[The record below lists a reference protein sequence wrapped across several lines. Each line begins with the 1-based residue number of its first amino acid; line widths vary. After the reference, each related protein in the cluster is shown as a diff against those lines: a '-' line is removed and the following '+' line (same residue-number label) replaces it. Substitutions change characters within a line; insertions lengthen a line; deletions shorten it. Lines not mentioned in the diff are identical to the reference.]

1 MEKDIENRIRRA
13 LKEEKPV
20 SEQAVT
26 RMVLLARTQWNMK
39 KQKERIGFSELLLSQ
54 FRFIGWKIWI
64 FELITAFLPAFIVI
78 KYMRLQVIRPVR
90 AVFLFSCLTVIISM
104 LWIPFIYRS
113 MHYRMME
120 IEAAAFFSIRRL
132 LLSRILILFAGELAV
147 ITGISAVTSMCTVFS
162 FGTNMA
168 YMLFLFGV
176 CCSGMLLLLRRAETE
191 KLCRYFL
198 MYGIVLLT
206 ATMLLGKFMPEFF
219 DGSFQAWMVS
229 GSCIL
234 FGYCI
239 YQSFVLVKRPEEITY
254 A

>member
-13 LKEEKPV
+13 LKEDEPV

-26 RMVLLARTQWNMK
+26 RMVFLARTQWNMK
-39 KQKERIGFSELLLSQ
+39 KPKERIGFSELLLSQ
-54 FRFIGWKIWI
+54 FRFIGWKMWM
-64 FELITAFLPAFIVI
+64 FELIAAFLPAFVMI
-78 KYMRLQVIRPVR
+78 KYLRLQAITPVK
-90 AVFLFSCLTVIISM
+90 AIFLFSCLTVIISM

-120 IEAAAFFSIRRL
+120 IEAAAFFSVKRL

-147 ITGISAVTSMCTVFS
+147 IAGISAAASMYTVFS

-198 MYGIVLLT
+198 MYGSLLLT
-206 ATMLLGKFMPEFF
+206 VMMLLGKFMPEFF
-219 DGSFQAWMVS
+219 DGSFQTRMAS